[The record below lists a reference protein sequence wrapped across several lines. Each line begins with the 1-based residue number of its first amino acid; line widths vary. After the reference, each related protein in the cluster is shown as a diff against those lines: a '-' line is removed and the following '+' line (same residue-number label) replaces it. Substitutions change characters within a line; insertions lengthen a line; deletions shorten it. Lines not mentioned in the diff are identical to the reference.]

1 VYGIKKT
8 SFKITKL
15 FASVIYAYVVKKATK
30 QIDVFTQIYRTS
42 RFCEQG
48 EIFMGDSHPIEEHGC
63 WKICYG

>member
-1 VYGIKKT
+1 M
-8 SFKITKL
+8 
-15 FASVIYAYVVKKATK
+15 IYAYVVKKATK